1 MWSPQLLTLVASSS
15 FLTPT
20 LSHVIRRLES
30 ASSPPTCNT
39 SSISLD
45 GFPMPNPTK
54 SFWQDPPHRIANLR
68 STPDLPT
75 DETFDYVIIGSGIS
89 GAATAHKLL
98 TRDPSLSILML
109 EARAAASGASGRNGG
124 HAKTGDYKKI
134 KEWIELYGEDEAL
147 KVAKLEQDCVDDV
160 RDFVLSHNVSSGWRD
175 VETADLYYTHEE
187 FDKAVETVEFQ
198 QALEARR
205 PKDVP
210 QGNPRRIL
218 RGQEARDHSQWPEIL
233 GAVTYTGHTQ
243 NPYMTVCAMLELS
256 LAQGLNLQTH
266 TMALQ
271 LTPVSGPDDANP
283 STWEVKTDR
292 GTVKGS
298 KVVLA
303 TNGFTPA
310 LHPGFRA
317 TQFLQPGRSQVSAVR
332 PSADTSA
339 NPVFKR
345 SYSYG
350 DDPTGGGYYITAR
363 QPGDAGAGAVIYGGG
378 QVFSPSGERNVTDD
392 TVVNDKIAHF
402 LRSAGRVSFGRENWG
417 ESTESLG
424 DWTGITCYTSDGLPV
439 VGPVPG
445 EEGLFASV
453 CMNGHGMA
461 WAFRSAEA
469 LVEMME
475 EGKPPVWFPAPFDI
489 KRAWKGKNL
498 A

>member
-134 KEWIELYGEDEAL
+134 KD
-147 KVAKLEQDCVDDV
+147 
-160 RDFVLSHNVSSGWRD
+160 GWRD